1 VLNKIVIAEDDDA
14 IAHMVNM
21 ALGDAGFL
29 CMRARDGDE
38 AINLVRHH
46 APDLMV
52 LDVMMPRTDGLE
64 VVRRLRA
71 DVQTSRTPVLML
83 TALGGVD
90 EKVKGLDAGAD
101 DYMTKPFDL
110 RELAARVRALIRAY
124 QREAERNPTTNLPG
138 SGAIEQHISGL
149 LGEGADTGV
158 VHFDVIQFD
167 EFADRVGYNKAE
179 ELARSIAQLMV
190 SQARMYDSG
199 VFVGH
204 LGGCDFIACG
214 ALGDVEELAGDVTD
228 MFPQRAK
235 AWTGEESLHLAAG
248 LVQSKGLTAEELAT
262 RLGRRLHKAKVAA
275 VSGVVSSDD

>member
-1 VLNKIVIAEDDDA
+1 MLNKIVIAEDDDA

-38 AINLVRHH
+38 ALSMVRTH
-46 APDLMV
+46 APDLMI
-52 LDVMMPRTDGLE
+52 LDVMMPHTDGLE

-71 DVQTSRTPVLML
+71 DVQTSQTPVLML

-138 SGAIEQHISGL
+138 SGAIEQHVNGVL
-149 LGEGADTGV
+149 AEGGDNGV

-167 EFADRVGYNKAE
+167 EFADRVGYQKAE
-179 ELARSIAQLMV
+179 ELAKSIAQFMV
-190 SQARMYDSG
+190 SQARTYDSG

-214 ALGDVEELAGDVTD
+214 ALADVEELAGDIAD

-235 AWTGEESLHLAAG
+235 SWTGDDSLHIAAG
-248 LVQSKGLTAEELAT
+248 LVQCKGLSPEELAS
-262 RLGRRLHKAKVAA
+262 RLGSRLQKAKKGGVSAVVA
-275 VSGVVSSDD
+275 SDD